1 MASIFDKWNQEV
13 DQAKLK
19 KEIQEAAEGSTNY
32 EEVPSGEY
40 EVAVEKM
47 ELVATKETGKPMLS
61 VWFNILTGEHKGHKI
76 FMNQV
81 ITQGFQIHI
90 ANEFLRSLDSG
101 IDVDFDGNYEH
112 YNDLILDV
120 MEAIDKNL
128 EYMLDY
134 GENKKGYK
142 TFKIKEVFEV

>member
-32 EEVPSGEY
+32 DEVPSGEY

-90 ANEFLRSLDSG
+90 ANEFMRSLDSG

-112 YNDLILDV
+112 YNDLILDI

-128 EYMLDY
+128 YHAEA
-134 GENKKGYK
+134 GEKSWKKK
-142 TFKIKEVFEV
+142 LKV